1 MNSTFRS
8 LVACATLT
16 LLATGCDHRKSGSAQ
31 VSAASAPGATPAS
44 VTDQWLGKWNGP
56 EGTFLQLV
64 GGHGK
69 YDVTVQNLDG
79 PRTFQGNAAGEQI
92 EFVRDGVKESLR
104 ATNGAETGM
113 KWLIEKSDCL
123 TVRAGEGYCAD

>member
-1 MNSTFRS
+1 MGRREHFFNSSVAMESTTSRS
-8 LVACATLT
+8 RT
-16 LLATGCDHRKSGSAQ
+16 
-31 VSAASAPGATPAS
+31 
-44 VTDQWLGKWNGP
+44 W
-56 EGTFLQLV
+56 
-64 GGHGK
+64 
-69 YDVTVQNLDG
+69 TV